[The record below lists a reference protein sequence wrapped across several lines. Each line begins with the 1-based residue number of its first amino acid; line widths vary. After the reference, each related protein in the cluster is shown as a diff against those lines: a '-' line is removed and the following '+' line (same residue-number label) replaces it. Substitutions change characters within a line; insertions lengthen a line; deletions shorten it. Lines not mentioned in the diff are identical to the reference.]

1 MATVVSL
8 LVILGSYLMGNILTG
23 PLVAQYRTGIDL
35 RQVGSRN
42 VGATNV
48 ARSLGIRLGFLVL
61 FLDALKGF
69 IPLFVARLLNQ
80 SDVVL
85 AIAAVAVVLGHDWPV
100 FARLQ
105 GGKGVATSLG
115 VLVAIAPKVA
125 LVLTLIWLL
134 VVYFS
139 RFVSLGSLV
148 VAVLLP
154 FTMLVFRM
162 STAYVVAGAILGIM
176 AIVRHW
182 SNIQRLRDGSELKFK
197 LGQRQ

>member
-23 PLVAQYRTGIDL
+23 PLVARYRTGIDL

-100 FARLQ
+100 FARFQ

>member
-1 MATVVSL
+1 MWCWRF
-8 LVILGSYLMGNILTG
+8 G
-23 PLVAQYRTGIDL
+23 
-35 RQVGSRN
+35 
-42 VGATNV
+42 
-48 ARSLGIRLGFLVL
+48 
-61 FLDALKGF
+61 
-69 IPLFVARLLNQ
+69 
-80 SDVVL
+80 
-85 AIAAVAVVLGHDWPV
+85 VAVVLGHDWPV

-148 VAVLLP
+148 VAALLP

>member
-23 PLVAQYRTGIDL
+23 PLVARYRTGIDL